1 MMYYSVGRPTIEEL
15 KMNESY
21 VLPLVDISK
30 MQSEQLS
37 DRLEV
42 AKALDQAC
50 KDVGFLYLKGD
61 QFNFYFA
68 RALIL
73 VAQRYF
79 QQDTATKMQH
89 YIGLSKNH
97 SGYVPIGEEQFSGNS
112 YDLKEAYDVNYDYCG
127 EMTQFPLLGPT
138 LWPNDEV
145 FKQTVSD
152 YYSHLRGISEQIFQA
167 FALALNVDEH
177 FFDAKITHATS
188 QLRLIHYPYNPEVKD
203 AEGIGAHTDYE
214 CFTLLLPTAPGLQ
227 VLNKQG
233 EWIDIPLIENT
244 LVMNIGDMMEIL
256 SNGKYLATKH
266 RVRKVAEERYSF
278 PLFCACNYD
287 TVIEPVPSHEPAQYK
302 PLIGGEHLFN
312 QTAQTFNYLK
322 QRVASG
328 ELILNNAVPLSSFGL
343 CESVKDNQG
352 ETV

>member
-1 MMYYSVGRPTIEEL
+1 
-15 KMNESY
+15 MNESY

-30 MQSEQLS
+30 MQSTVLS
-37 DRLEV
+37 ERLEV
-42 AKALDQAC
+42 ASALDKAC

-61 QFNFYFA
+61 QFNFDFA
-68 RALIL
+68 TSLIQ
-73 VAQRYF
+73 VAKRYF
-79 QQDTATKMQH
+79 QLDTASKMQH

-97 SGYVPIGEEQFSGNS
+97 SGYVPIGEEQFAGNS
-112 YDLKEAYDVNYDYCG
+112 YDLKEAYDVNYDYHG
-127 EMTQFPLLGPT
+127 ETTAFPLLGPT
-138 LWPNDEV
+138 LWPDDAT
-145 FKQTVSD
+145 FKSTVSD
-152 YYSHLRGISEQIFQA
+152 YYCHLRSISEQIFQA

-177 FFDAKITHATS
+177 FFDHKITHPTS
-188 QLRLIHYPYNPEVKD
+188 QLRLIHYPYNPEVQD

-233 EWIDIPLIENT
+233 EWMDIPLIENT

-266 RVRKVAEERYSF
+266 RVKKVSEERYSF

-287 TVIEPVPSHEPAQYK
+287 TIIEPVHSTDAPKYQ

-312 QTAQTFNYLK
+312 QTAQTFSYLK
-322 QRVASG
+322 KRIASG
-328 ELILNNAVPLSSFGL
+328 ELSLRNAVPLSSFGMD
-343 CESVKDNQG
+343 ENTEVQG
-352 ETV
+352 ASA